1 MRRSQGVNI
10 TRIAREA
17 GLSIASVSRAMNGR
31 NGVSE
36 DVRRRVN
43 ELLRKHNYIGNNHL
57 NREKRIAILQNSCS
71 FGGYQTELYYGFTDA
86 AAEHGIDFC
95 SVIRACNDRR
105 TLLEEIRE
113 LQCSGVIVILPAQFE
128 SDLPSLIDSEL
139 KVILIDS
146 TPSPLEGE
154 VGFVDHDAYAGSLEA
169 VRHLTGLGHRA
180 ISYVRHPSRTLNH
193 LQRYKA
199 YEDGLREAGIV
210 PEPGWVIQPGGS
222 CEKIRGATKEL
233 LSSHPELTALMVTS
247 DEVAPGA
254 MRAAWELGKR
264 IPDDLSLVGFDDLPQ
279 SCCFVPSLTTVRH
292 PIYDIASKAIR
303 ELDLCLKDP
312 GRPLPRE
319 VFPAPLVVRESTGK
333 APR

>member
-1 MRRSQGVNI
+1 M
-10 TRIAREA
+10 
-17 GLSIASVSRAMNGR
+17 
-31 NGVSE
+31 
-36 DVRRRVN
+36 
-43 ELLRKHNYIGNNHL
+43 
-57 NREKRIAILQNSCS
+57 
-71 FGGYQTELYYGFTDA
+71 
-86 AAEHGIDFC
+86 
-95 SVIRACNDRR
+95 
-105 TLLEEIRE
+105 
-113 LQCSGVIVILPAQFE
+113 IVILPAQFE

-180 ISYVRHPSRTLNH
+180 IGYVRHPSRTLNH

-222 CEKIRGATKEL
+222 CEKIRSATKEL

>member
-1 MRRSQGVNI
+1 M
-10 TRIAREA
+10 
-17 GLSIASVSRAMNGR
+17 
-31 NGVSE
+31 
-36 DVRRRVN
+36 
-43 ELLRKHNYIGNNHL
+43 
-57 NREKRIAILQNSCS
+57 
-71 FGGYQTELYYGFTDA
+71 
-86 AAEHGIDFC
+86 
-95 SVIRACNDRR
+95 
-105 TLLEEIRE
+105 
-113 LQCSGVIVILPAQFE
+113 
-128 SDLPSLIDSEL
+128 
-139 KVILIDS
+139 
-146 TPSPLEGE
+146 
-154 VGFVDHDAYAGSLEA
+154 
-169 VRHLTGLGHRA
+169 
-180 ISYVRHPSRTLNH
+180 
-193 LQRYKA
+193 
-199 YEDGLREAGIV
+199 

>member
-180 ISYVRHPSRTLNH
+180 IGYVRHPSRTLNH

-199 YEDGLREAGIV
+199 YEDDAL
-210 PEPGWVIQPGGS
+210 QS
-222 CEKIRGATKEL
+222 LLQEL
-233 LSSHPELTALMVTS
+233 L
-247 DEVAPGA
+247 
-254 MRAAWELGKR
+254 
-264 IPDDLSLVGFDDLPQ
+264 F
-279 SCCFVPSLTTVRH
+279 F
-292 PIYDIASKAIR
+292 R
-303 ELDLCLKDP
+303 ELLFV
-312 GRPLPRE
+312 GE
-319 VFPAPLVVRESTGK
+319 VQICASAAFFLIRTF
-333 APR
+333 RR